1 MDRLPRLF
9 VSHGSPM
16 LALDAGETGAAWR
29 RVARELPRPRAIVVV
44 SAHCEAA
51 AVQVGAAMRY
61 SAVHDFGGFPRALYE
76 LRYAPPGE
84 PALAQALV
92 QGLQAA
98 GWSAALNGDD
108 GLDHGA
114 WVPLMEMYPE
124 ADVPVVPVSID
135 GRRGPDYH
143 HALGTA
149 LGPLLAEDV
158 LLLASGSL
166 THNLFEFRR
175 GQGAAPA
182 ADYVTQFQNWFH
194 HALKTHDLPALLDYR
209 RRAPAA
215 VRAHPSEEHL
225 LPLYVALGAAGPAPR
240 VQRHFDGVTEA
251 ILAMDVYGF
260 TPA

>member
-1 MDRLPRLF
+1 MDRLF

-29 RVARELPRPRAIVVV
+29 RIAQALPRPRAIVVV
-44 SAHCEAA
+44 SAHCESA
-51 AVQVGAAMRY
+51 AVQIGAAARY
-61 SAVHDFGGFPRALYE
+61 LAVHDFRGFPAALYE
-76 LRYAPPGE
+76 MRYAPPGA
-84 PALAQALV
+84 PALARTLV

-98 GWSAALNGDD
+98 GWPAELNADD

-114 WVPLMEMYPE
+114 WVPLMKMYPE

-135 GRRGPDYH
+135 VRRGPGYH
-143 HALGTA
+143 HALGAA
-149 LGPLLAEDV
+149 LGPLLAPDV

-166 THNLFEFRR
+166 THNLFEFRPGR
-175 GQGAAPA
+175 SAAPA
-182 ADYVTQFQNWFH
+182 ADYVTEFQDWFQRRL
-194 HALKTHDLPALLDYR
+194 AAHDLPALLDYR
-209 RRAPAA
+209 RQAPAA

-240 VQRHFDGVTEA
+240 VERHFGGVTEG